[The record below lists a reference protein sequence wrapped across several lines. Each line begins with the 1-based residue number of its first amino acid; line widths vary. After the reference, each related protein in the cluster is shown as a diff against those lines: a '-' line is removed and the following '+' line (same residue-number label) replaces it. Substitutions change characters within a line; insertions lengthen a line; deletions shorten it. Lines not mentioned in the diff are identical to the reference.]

1 VTIGGSRAAGTA
13 DERSDWD
20 VGVYY
25 RGAVDLAPLADYGE
39 LHPPG
44 AWGRVMNGGAW
55 LTLDGMKVDVLLRD
69 LEVALHWSAEARG
82 GAYEV
87 DALLG
92 YLAGAPTYSLMAELA
107 LNRERAGLGALH
119 ARFVDVLASPPALVA
134 WLDDLRAA
142 IDQA

>member
-1 VTIGGSRAAGTA
+1 
-13 DERSDWD
+13 
-20 VGVYY
+20 
-25 RGAVDLAPLADYGE
+25 
-39 LHPPG
+39 
-44 AWGRVMNGGAW
+44 
-55 LTLDGMKVDVLLRD
+55 MKVDVLLRD

-119 ARFVDVLASPPALVA
+119 ARFVDVPASPPALVA